1 MAERRNGQVVTF
13 YSFKGGTGRTMA
25 VANVAWI
32 LAAHGQRVLVVD
44 WDLESPGLHRFFRP
58 FITDSMLAGTGGVI
72 DLIRRYEGA
81 ARKASLVDPGA
92 PGRLDHARYAR
103 VSQEAFSIK
112 WEFGNGGVLDFLSAG
127 RHNHHYSRSISGLNW
142 DDFYEELDG
151 DTFFTALRE
160 DMKAN
165 YDYTLIDSR
174 TGLSDVAD
182 ICTVHLPDTLV
193 TCFTLSEQGIDGAA
207 EVAQAISR
215 KTIRSG
221 PPSTR
226 SSRRIRVLPV
236 PMRIDPAELKKAE
249 TGKLVAKQRFA
260 GLPEGLSETD
270 RDQYWTTVEV
280 PYRAFY
286 AYEETLATFEDERG
300 QPGTLLAAFETMTGY
315 ITKGAVTRLP
325 PMNQADRARVRAQF
339 VRMAALVDSEL
350 TLRYDRNGA
359 VWAEWIGWILRESGI
374 RVHDAA
380 GAAGAAADVARHL
393 VINAGDSDAGRPIAA
408 GPPDRPPLVVHVA
421 GNQPPVGS
429 SDAVNTTRISGFDP
443 LVAADRI
450 LRLVGVAPPAPD
462 LLVGAPRFPAQ
473 PPEVVQ
479 APVRNL
485 RFTGREAELDTLRE
499 RLSEGGESTVLVGLH
514 GLGGI
519 GKSQLAIEYA
529 NRYRNSYDAVWWID
543 ADATTA
549 EVDEQLQQF
558 GLRMGIPLPG
568 GTTEAAQA
576 VKQALT
582 RGEPYAR
589 WLLLFDNAE
598 DPSKIEGL
606 LPSGRGH
613 VIVIAQT
620 TVWGEQAKLIPV
632 EKFTRQESVVHLRS
646 RLPSLDDADAA
657 RIAELLGDLPIAIAA
672 AAAWLDETG
681 SPVTEYLQAIEKGNL
696 GLLGSERDLDR
707 VAAAWKLSLDQ
718 LQEQEPAAYR
728 MLELCSVM
736 APEISLDLIYSS
748 KMALNLF
755 VEDPMVTANEMLL
768 MLSQLVEKIT
778 RLALVRVDNQGEFGA
793 PGADR
798 VRGGHIE
805 IHRLLQYVVRS
816 RMSEET
822 MSGTRHEVH
831 LLLIAAVQV
840 SMEVDD
846 PADWPRYRMLWP
858 HIEVSG
864 AEGCVSAQ
872 VRQLLIDRVRYFFL
886 TGSPAR
892 GLEIAERTERVWTG
906 MLDGYTEA
914 EAAGQA
920 ARALRLQLL
929 LLRFN
934 KANILRDKGAFKEAL
949 ELDQQVLDDQRALL
963 GPDHPNTLMTA
974 GSFAADLRSLG
985 RYADALEQ
993 DQKTYE
999 AWRRA
1004 KFNDENA
1011 LTLRARSNL
1020 AVSYRLMGNLRE
1032 ALNLDRQVYATR
1044 KERLPKNH
1052 PSTLL
1057 SGTSLGRDL
1066 REAGD
1071 FEESINLLTE
1081 IRDAYAV
1088 VLGADSRFVVNARAN
1103 LAVSLRASGRPD
1115 EAGRLLDQ
1123 AWEHLKAELGPDHPE
1138 TLACRLSRSVN
1149 RFELEE
1155 EDAEAEI
1162 RAVREAYEKR
1172 LGARHPHTLV
1182 CVTNLAAATRAQG
1195 HLGTAR
1201 ELAREAMEGM
1211 REVLGP
1217 KHPYALAAQMN
1228 LAVVE
1233 ADDNNFEVA
1242 RTLMADAALDLVE
1255 VLGPEHPHTLRCEAN
1270 RAIIDLRVHGHAY
1283 QERVNI
1289 AIDKF
1294 ADRVG
1299 QGHPA
1304 VQALRRGRLLRR
1316 IIDPHPF

>member
-1 MAERRNGQVVTF
+1 MAEHRDGQVVTF

-25 VANVAWI
+25 LANIAWI
-32 LAAHGQRVLVVD
+32 LAANGNRVLVVD

-58 FITDSMLAGTGGVI
+58 FISESMLAGTGGVI
-72 DLIRRYEGA
+72 DLIRRYEQD
-81 ARKASLVDPGA
+81 ARQASMEDPTA
-92 PGRLDHARYAR
+92 PGELDHRRYAR
-103 VSQEAFSIK
+103 VSQEAFSVK
-112 WEFGNGGVLDFLSAG
+112 WDFGNGGTLDFLSAG

-151 DTFFTALRE
+151 GSFFDALRE

-182 ICTVHLPDTLV
+182 ICTVHLPDILV
-193 TCFTLSEQGIDGAA
+193 TCFTLSDQGIDGAA
-207 EVAQAISR
+207 EVAQSISR
-215 KTIRSG
+215 KSN
-221 PPSTR
+221 P
-226 SSRRIRVLPV
+226 RRIRVLPV
-236 PMRIDPAELKKAE
+236 PMRIDPAEQGKAQ
-249 TGKLVAKQRFA
+249 TGKLVAKQRFT
-260 GLPEGLSETD
+260 GLPDGLSEAERD
-270 RDQYWTTVEV
+270 RYWTTVEV

-286 AYEETLATFEDERG
+286 AYEEVLATFEDERG
-300 QPGTLLAAFETMTGY
+300 QGGTLLAAFETMTKV
-315 ITKGAVTRLP
+315 ITDDAVTHLP
-325 PMNQADRARVRAQF
+325 PMNQTDRARVRAQF
-339 VRMAALVDSEL
+339 VRMAALVESEV

-359 VWAEWIGWILRESGI
+359 VWAEWISWILRESGI
-374 RVHDAA
+374 RVNDPGAGRAPEGTAEAA
-380 GAAGAAADVARHL
+380 RQL
-393 VINAGDSDAGRPIAA
+393 VINTAGDGDAGQPVSYGAP
-408 GPPDRPPLVVHVA
+408 GRPPLIVYVA
-421 GNQPPVGS
+421 GNQPPAGS
-429 SDAVNTTRISGFDP
+429 SDAVNTTRVGGFDP

-450 LRLVGVAPPAPD
+450 LRLVGVAPPTPD

-479 APVRNL
+479 APARNW
-485 RFTGREAELDTLRE
+485 RFTGREAELDALRE
-499 RLSEGGESTVLVGLH
+499 RLRADSESTVLVGLH

-519 GKSQLAIEYA
+519 GKTQLAIEYA
-529 NRYRNSYDAVWWID
+529 NRYRNAYDAVWWID

-549 EVDEQLQQF
+549 EVDEQLQQL

-589 WLLLFDNAE
+589 WLLFFDNAE

-606 LPSGRGH
+606 LPAGPGH
-613 VIVIAQT
+613 VIVISQT
-620 TVWGEQAKLIPV
+620 TVWGDRAMLIPV
-632 EKFTRQESVVHLRS
+632 EVFTPQESVVHLRS
-646 RLPSLDDADAA
+646 RLPGLSDADAA
-657 RIAELLGDLPIAIAA
+657 RIAELLGNLPIAIAA

-681 SPVTEYLQAIEKGNL
+681 SPVAEYLQAIEKGNL
-696 GLLGSERDLDR
+696 GLLGSESDLDR

-718 LQEQEPAAYR
+718 LQGQQPAAYR

-736 APEISLDLIYSS
+736 APEISLDLIYSRE
-748 KMALNLF
+748 MALKLLG
-755 VEDPMVTANEMLL
+755 EDPTVTSSTMLL
-768 MLSQLVEKIT
+768 MLSRLVQQIK
-778 RLALVRVDNQGEFGA
+778 RFALVRVDNQGEFGA

-798 VRGGHIE
+798 VRGGHVE

-822 MSGTRHEVH
+822 LSRTRHEVH
-831 LLLIAAVQV
+831 LLLIADVQV

-846 PADWPRYRMLWP
+846 PVHWPRYRMLWP

-864 AEGCVSAQ
+864 AEGCVSAP

-886 TGSPAR
+886 RGNPTR
-892 GLEIAERTERVWTG
+892 GLEIAEQTEQVWTR
-906 MLDGYTEA
+906 MLDELIAA
-914 EAAGQA
+914 EGDTQA

-929 LLRFN
+929 QLRFN
-934 KANILRDKGAFKEAL
+934 KANILRDKGAFREAL
-949 ELDQQVLDDQRALL
+949 DLDRQVLDDQRALL
-963 GPDHPNTLMTA
+963 GADHLNTLMTA

-993 DQKTYE
+993 DQKTYD
-999 AWRRA
+999 AWRAGFDDDHPRTLG
-1004 KFNDENA
+1004 A
-1011 LTLRARSNL
+1011 LSNL
-1020 AVSYRLMGNLRE
+1020 AVSHRLMGNLRE
-1032 ALNLDRQVYATR
+1032 ALRLDEQVYQAR
-1044 KERLPKNH
+1044 KELLPENH

-1066 REAGD
+1066 REAGE
-1071 FEESINLLTE
+1071 FERSINLLTG

-1088 VLGADSRFVVNARAN
+1088 VMGANSRFVVNARAN
-1103 LAVSLRASGRPD
+1103 LAISMRTAGRPD

-1123 AWEHLKAELGPDHPE
+1123 AWEDLKAELGPDHPE

-1149 RFELEE
+1149 RLEMELD
-1155 EDAEAEI
+1155 DAEAEV
-1162 RAVREAYEKR
+1162 RAVRDAYEKR
-1172 LGARHPHTLV
+1172 LGPRHPHTLV
-1182 CVTNLAAATRAQG
+1182 CVTNLAAALRAQG
-1195 HLGTAR
+1195 HLHTAR

-1233 ADDNNFEVA
+1233 ADDHNFDTA
-1242 RTLMADAALDLVE
+1242 RTLMADAAEDLAD
-1255 VLGPEHPHTLRCEAN
+1255 VLGRDHPHTLRCEAN
-1270 RAIIDLRVHGHAY
+1270 RAIIDMRVHGVAY
-1283 QERVNI
+1283 QERVTA
-1289 AIDKF
+1289 AIDAF
-1294 ADRVG
+1294 AERVG
-1299 QGHPA
+1299 QSHPA
-1304 VQALRRGRLLRR
+1304 VKALRRGKLLRR